1 MHLISFSGGEK
12 VENFCA
18 SWTNQLYYFTAALRL
33 ISVTQSLL
41 TAAASYKLAMES
53 MSFTSNNNGQQSQ
66 GTPPPALHRLRT
78 SSHIFYT
85 ISFNYL
91 NILFILVEKFFFL
104 VEPYH
109 SVPLPKGD

>member
-12 VENFCA
+12 VENFCV

-33 ISVTQSLL
+33 ISATQSLL

-91 NILFILVEKFFFL
+91 NILFILVEKQGF
-104 VEPYH
+104 YD
-109 SVPLPKGD
+109 KN

>member
-12 VENFCA
+12 VENFCV
-18 SWTNQLYYFTAALRL
+18 SLTNQLYYFTAALRL
-33 ISVTQSLL
+33 ISATQSLL

-66 GTPPPALHRLRT
+66 GTSPALHRLRT

-91 NILFILVEKFFFL
+91 NILFILVEKQGF
-104 VEPYH
+104 YD
-109 SVPLPKGD
+109 KN